1 MVGESRDRWFFAG
14 RYYAATLASDV
25 ATRDGLGLELEDVGP
40 PPGRGLVLEAFQD
53 DTTELFTFTAFITDP
68 LPFALVE
75 QFVAEARR
83 TLTKD
88 GD

>member
-1 MVGESRDRWFFAG
+1 MISESRDRWFFGG
-14 RYYAATLASDV
+14 RHYAATLASDV

-40 PPGRGLVLEAFQD
+40 APGRGLVLEAFQD
-53 DTTELFTFTAFITDP
+53 DTTELFTFRAFLADP

-75 QFVAEARR
+75 QFVEEGRR
-83 TLTKD
+83 RLTKD